1 MFWRRWSDDGRR
13 VSMIT
18 SLLRRSRIG
27 LRRTPLISRM
37 LRAAGLVALSKKLYQ
52 RLTLHRG
59 VLRANLMGCDIRF
72 AVQSTYEI
80 ERIDDMAMEAEFIA
94 QIVNAVR
101 PGDVFL
107 DVGAN
112 IGIISLL
119 VATRGAA
126 GGVIVHSF
134 EPEPRNAAE
143 LRRSIALNHLE
154 NRVILHELG
163 LGDRTGEVG
172 LHVSGPTGEGRHNIL
187 SARPGSQ
194 QISIQIDTA
203 DQVVAR
209 LGCAPTMIKIDVEG
223 AELLVLKGMSRVLQS
238 RSVRDLFV
246 EVHCSALEASGHS
259 PNSIRELLGD
269 LGYVPVRSSPRGGEL
284 HEHYQRREANSTKD
298 PEPVFVAEAQS
309 C

>member
-1 MFWRRWSDDGRR
+1 
-13 VSMIT
+13 
-18 SLLRRSRIG
+18 
-27 LRRTPLISRM
+27 M
-37 LRAAGLVALSKKLYQ
+37 LRAAGIVALSKKLYQ
-52 RLTLHRG
+52 RLILHRG
-59 VLRANLMGCDIRF
+59 VHQANLMGYDIRF
-72 AVQSTYEI
+72 AVQSPYEI

-119 VATRGAA
+119 VAARGAA

-154 NRVILHELG
+154 NRVIVHELG
-163 LGDRTGEVG
+163 LGDRAGDVG
-172 LHVSGPTGEGRHNIL
+172 LHVSGPTGEGRHSIL
-187 SARPGSQ
+187 FARPGSQ
-194 QISIQIDTA
+194 RIRIPIDTA

-209 LGCAPTMIKIDVEG
+209 LGCAPTMVKIDVEG
-223 AELLVLKGMSRVLQS
+223 AELLVLKGMSRLLQLG
-238 RSVRDLFV
+238 SVRDLFI

-259 PNSIRELLGD
+259 PTNVRELLSE

-284 HEHYQRREANSTKD
+284 HEHYQKREDISARDS
-298 PEPVFVAEAQS
+298 EPASLAEAQI